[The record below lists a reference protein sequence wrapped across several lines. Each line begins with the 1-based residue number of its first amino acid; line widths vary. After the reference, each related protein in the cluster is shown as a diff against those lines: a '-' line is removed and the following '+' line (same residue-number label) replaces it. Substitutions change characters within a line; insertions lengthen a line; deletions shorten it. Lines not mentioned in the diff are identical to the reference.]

1 MKVFTVKKEME
12 EELSNKSREE
22 VSSVKLCD
30 KKEFN
35 YIVIENP
42 SDSNEICTIRN
53 IKILS
58 KDKNTQ
64 LCLMQGE
71 EDRIKSSE
79 EINITNKVGILNIQ
93 GGLKKC
99 PDDEKIELSRD
110 RILQNEE
117 CNILKDS
124 VLIMLPK
131 GCLFIKL
138 DNEVY
143 NLNIDINWTSEKIM

>member
-1 MKVFTVKKEME
+1 MKVFTVKKEKE
-12 EELSNKSREE
+12 EELSNKSKEE

-53 IKILS
+53 IKVLS
-58 KDKNTQ
+58 TDKNTQ

-71 EDRIKSSE
+71 EDEIKISE
-79 EINITNKVGILNIQ
+79 GINITNKVGILNIQ
-93 GGLKKC
+93 GRLKKC
-99 PDDEKIELSRD
+99 SDDEKIELSRD